1 MLWAIESKED
11 IENWMAIKDRLEN
24 LKPTQLQ
31 ELNHDVNSYGN
42 FSSAIR
48 ESITSLVFI
57 EKLRAFRRLRQD
69 RVFNDFL
76 MIKFFTHEI

>member
-11 IENWMAIKDRLEN
+11 IENWMAIRDRLEN

-31 ELNHDVNSYGN
+31 EINHDVNSYGN

-57 EKLRAFRRLRQD
+57 EKLKAFRRLRQE
-69 RVFNDFL
+69 RVFNGFL
-76 MIKFFTHEI
+76 

>member
-11 IENWMAIKDRLEN
+11 IENWMAIRDRLEN

-31 ELNHDVNSYGN
+31 EINHDVNSYGN

-57 EKLRAFRRLRQD
+57 EKLKAFRRLRQE
-69 RVFNDFL
+69 RVFNGFL
-76 MIKFFTHEI
+76 WIFTHEI

>member
-11 IENWMAIKDRLEN
+11 IENWMAIRDRLEN

-31 ELNHDVNSYGN
+31 EINHDVNSYGN

-57 EKLRAFRRLRQD
+57 EKLKAFRRLRQG
-69 RVFNDFL
+69 RVFNGFL
-76 MIKFFTHEI
+76 

>member
-11 IENWMAIKDRLEN
+11 IENWMAIRDRLEN

-31 ELNHDVNSYGN
+31 EINHDVNSYGN

-48 ESITSLVFI
+48 ESITSLVII
-57 EKLRAFRRLRQD
+57 EKLKAFRRLRQE
-69 RVFNDFL
+69 RVFNGFL
-76 MIKFFTHEI
+76 WIFTHEI

>member
-11 IENWMAIKDRLEN
+11 IENWMAIRDRLEN

-31 ELNHDVNSYGN
+31 EINHDVNSYGN

-48 ESITSLVFI
+48 ESITSLVII
-57 EKLRAFRRLRQD
+57 EKLKAFRRLRQE
-69 RVFNDFL
+69 RVFNGFL
-76 MIKFFTHEI
+76 

>member
-24 LKPTQLQ
+24 LKPMQLQ

-48 ESITSLVFI
+48 ESIISLVFI
-57 EKLRAFRRLRQD
+57 EKLRACRRLRQD

-76 MIKFFTHEI
+76 MNFYSSNFK

>member
-57 EKLRAFRRLRQD
+57 EKLRAFRRLRQA

-76 MIKFFTHEI
+76 MNFYSSNLK